1 MSRIIL
7 IFGSLSGLTV
17 SALMLL
23 GFTLVSSEHG
33 GGSEAFGYLTMLL
46 ALSFIFLAI
55 KRHRDINLGGVIKF
69 WQALVLGAG
78 VAALASLFYTLTWE
92 IYFNLSGGGFM
103 DAYMAGQIE
112 AQREAGASE
121 AEIDAFRSQMQAFA
135 DLYANWWFRL
145 PMTFSEI
152 FPVGLL
158 VSLISAALLRNPRLL
173 PRTA

>member
-1 MSRIIL
+1 
-7 IFGSLSGLTV
+7 
-17 SALMLL
+17 
-23 GFTLVSSEHG
+23 
-33 GGSEAFGYLTMLL
+33 
-46 ALSFIFLAI
+46 
-55 KRHRDINLGGVIKF
+55 
-69 WQALVLGAG
+69 
-78 VAALASLFYTLTWE
+78 
-92 IYFNLSGGGFM
+92 M

-121 AEIDAFRSQMQAFA
+121 AEIEAFREQMQGFA

-158 VSLISAALLRNPRLL
+158 VSLVSAALLRNPRLL